1 MLVTTIGSQ
10 KHFVTNFQGDYVHD
24 MLRISQIFKSLS
36 HKNQIID
43 FYHPH
48 KFKTTY

>member
-1 MLVTTIGSQ
+1 MLVPTIGSRKQ
-10 KHFVTNFQGDYVHD
+10 FITNFQGDYVHD

-43 FYHPH
+43 F
-48 KFKTTY
+48 

>member
-1 MLVTTIGSQ
+1 MLVPTIGSRKQ
-10 KHFVTNFQGDYVHD
+10 FITNFQGDYVDD
-24 MLRISQIFKSLS
+24 MLIISQIFKYLP

-48 KFKTTY
+48 KFKITY